1 MRPLR
6 KPVAA
11 NPAHKSEGG
20 RRMAGDGV
28 APRGSVAPREER
40 FTRRPMEKETC
51 DRSIF
56 IDLRLRRFRV
66 RLQFLERKLGNAWSN
81 EEIYVRVKE
90 KGMIDLFLPTS

>member
-40 FTRRPMEKETC
+40 DSPAARWKKRRV
-51 DRSIF
+51 
-56 IDLRLRRFRV
+56 IDP
-66 RLQFLERKLGNAWSN
+66 FLS
-81 EEIYVRVKE
+81 
-90 KGMIDLFLPTS
+90 T